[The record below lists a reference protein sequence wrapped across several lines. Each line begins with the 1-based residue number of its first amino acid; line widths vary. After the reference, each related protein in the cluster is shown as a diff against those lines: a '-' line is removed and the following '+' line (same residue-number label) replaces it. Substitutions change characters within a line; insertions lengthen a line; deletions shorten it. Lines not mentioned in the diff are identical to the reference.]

1 MVVRRKTIMSW
12 VLALHSV
19 VAHGEILHLASFEP
33 EVHVYVYIMYM
44 NINSRIASS
53 EVVIPE
59 KRLFWEEHGLLSSVC
74 MANVVCMIESQK
86 EFLLLTWAHAMV
98 SSVCNVYQ
106 NVVYMWW
113 VHDDILGEKIAWK
126 GICSAIITVKCMP
139 NVVCIYTS
147 LWYSGEEDCLK
158 RAYTEILSV

>member
-1 MVVRRKTIMSW
+1 MLDNNTNDCHLIRDGCVASGMVVRRKTIMSW

-59 KRLFWEEHGLLSSVC
+59 KRLF
-74 MANVVCMIESQK
+74 
-86 EFLLLTWAHAMV
+86 
-98 SSVCNVYQ
+98 
-106 NVVYMWW
+106 
-113 VHDDILGEKIAWK
+113 
-126 GICSAIITVKCMP
+126 
-139 NVVCIYTS
+139 
-147 LWYSGEEDCLK
+147 
-158 RAYTEILSV
+158 